1 VNISGIRNHVNITGH
16 CDSVSVSGIDNQVSI
31 DATDAISCFGSGNS
45 VKYRTGDPQV
55 NTAGSNNVSR
65 GG

>member
-1 VNISGIRNHVNITGH
+1 
-16 CDSVSVSGIDNQVSI
+16 VSVSGIDNQVSI